1 MSYPKDKER
10 GGLTLIRRANIKY
23 ALCKSSRTFTSLL
36 LQFPFAKVSYGAS
49 HLHNMLIRPRG
60 DTKNKTRYDMIIISP
75 SVLAADF
82 SRLGDEVK
90 KVQRA
95 GAQYIH
101 LDVMD
106 GIFVPNISFGPP
118 VISSLRKVTDIFFDV
133 HLMITKP
140 ERYVKDYVDA
150 GADLIT
156 IHYESCDDPAEVVKL
171 IKSFGVKACVS
182 IKPATPPEVLY
193 PLLSELDMVLVMTVE
208 PGFGGQKMIPETV
221 DKVRAIREYADANG
235 INIDI
240 EVDGGITPSNVGDV
254 IKAGANVIVAGS
266 AVFRAE
272 DPAKAISDMI
282 NA

>member
-1 MSYPKDKER
+1 
-10 GGLTLIRRANIKY
+10 
-23 ALCKSSRTFTSLL
+23 
-36 LQFPFAKVSYGAS
+36 
-49 HLHNMLIRPRG
+49 
-60 DTKNKTRYDMIIISP
+60 MIIISP

-82 SRLGDEVK
+82 SKLGEEVK
-90 KVQRA
+90 KVHAA
-95 GAQYIH
+95 GAKYIH

-140 ERYVKDYVDA
+140 ERYIKDYVDA

-156 IHYESCDDPAEVVKL
+156 IHYESCDDPSEVIRL

-182 IKPATPPEVLY
+182 IKPATSPEVLY
-193 PLLSELDMVLVMTVE
+193 PLLSELDMVLIMTVE

-235 INIDI
+235 INTDI
-240 EVDGGITPSNVGDV
+240 EVDGGITPDNVGTV
-254 IKAGANVIVAGS
+254 IDAGANVIVAGS
-266 AVFRAE
+266 AVF
-272 DPAKAISDMI
+272 KAQNPEMVIKEMI
-282 NA
+282 NK